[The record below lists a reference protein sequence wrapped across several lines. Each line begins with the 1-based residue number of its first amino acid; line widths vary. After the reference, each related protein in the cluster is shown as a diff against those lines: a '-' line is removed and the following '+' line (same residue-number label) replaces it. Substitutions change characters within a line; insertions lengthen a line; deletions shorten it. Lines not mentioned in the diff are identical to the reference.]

1 MKKIILIYT
10 SMTGNT
16 EILVEEVLKGIK
28 ELDIDV
34 TVKEAFDS
42 LPTDLLGYDGFL
54 IGTYTWE
61 GGEIPDEFMDF
72 YEELDHVN
80 LSKKKAAVFGSGDS
94 YYGSTFGAA
103 IDLFAEK
110 IQELGGEL
118 LLPNLIIDMYPDQ
131 TELNQCKEF
140 GRKFA
145 DFIFSED

>member
-1 MKKIILIYT
+1 MKKVILIYT

-16 EILVEEVLKGIK
+16 EILVEEVVKGIK
-28 ELDIDV
+28 QINVDV

-42 LPTDLLGYDGFL
+42 LPTDLLDYDGFL

-72 YEELDHVN
+72 FEELDHVK
-80 LSKKKAAVFGSGDS
+80 LLGKKAAVFGSGDS

-103 IDLFAEK
+103 IGLFSEK
-110 IQELGGEL
+110 IEELGVEL
-118 LLPNLIIDMYPDQ
+118 LLPNLVIDMFPEQ
-131 TELNQCKEF
+131 SELNQCQEY

-145 DFIFSED
+145 DLILREQ